1 MTRVA
6 QPTNENALAK
16 LSLTTAKYAVVI
28 FGALVMVTPFL
39 WMMNASLMT
48 SQEIITQPPVWLP
61 ASPQFQ
67 NFPELLDVLPFPRLY
82 LNSAIITGAT
92 VLGVL
97 FTSSIAGFAFAKY
110 QFPGKDILFY
120 LILATMMIPFFITL
134 IPVFYIIRQLGWIN
148 SFQGVAIPAMFSAYG
163 IFLMRQFIMGIPDEL
178 LDAARIDGASEPL
191 IYWRI
196 ILPLVKPA
204 LATLGT
210 FTFIS
215 SWNSFLWPLL
225 VINNRDMMTVP
236 LGLNSLRL
244 FAAEQVNIN
253 LMMAGTVLS
262 ILPTIIIFV
271 FLQRYFIRGI
281 ALTGLKG

>member
-1 MTRVA
+1 MAMLERKKPQTVGGM
-6 QPTNENALAK
+6 
-16 LSLTTAKYAVVI
+16 SLTLVKYAIVV
-28 FGALVMVTPFL
+28 FGAIVMVTPFL
-39 WMMNASLMT
+39 WMIDSSLMT
-48 SQEIITQPPVWLP
+48 SPEITRQPPTLFP
-61 ASPQFQ
+61 EIPQFQ
-67 NFPELLDVLPFPRLY
+67 NYPKVLDVLPFPRLY
-82 LNSAIITGAT
+82 LNSLIITGGT

-110 QFPGKDILFY
+110 EFPGKNVLFY

-134 IPVFYIIRQLGWIN
+134 IPVFYIIRQLAWIN
-148 SFQGVAIPAMFSAYG
+148 TFQGVIVPGIFSAYG
-163 IFLMRQFIMGIPDEL
+163 IFLMRQFIITIPDEL

-196 ILPLVKPA
+196 VRPLVTPA

-210 FTFIS
+210 FTFIG

-225 VINNRDMMTVP
+225 VLSSREMMTVP

-244 FAAEQVNIN
+244 FAAEAVNLN
-253 LMMAGTVLS
+253 LLMAGTVLS
-262 ILPTIIIFV
+262 VMPTLIIFV

>member
-1 MTRVA
+1 MAAIDRRE
-6 QPTNENALAK
+6 ENIVVK
-16 LSLTTAKYAVVI
+16 TSLSFAKYAVVI
-28 FGALVMVTPFL
+28 FGAIVMVVPFL
-39 WMMNASLMT
+39 WMIDASLMT
-48 SQEIITQPPVWLP
+48 SAEITTQPPVWLP
-61 ASPQFQ
+61 SVPQFQ
-67 NFPELLDVLPFPRLY
+67 NFPQLLDVLPFPKLY
-82 LNSAIITGAT
+82 LNSLIITGGT

-110 QFPGKDILFY
+110 EFPGKEVLFY

-134 IPVFYIIRQLGWIN
+134 IPVFYIVRQLGWID
-148 SFQGVAIPAMFSAYG
+148 SYQGVIIPGIFSAYG
-163 IFLMRQFIMGIPDEL
+163 IFLMRQFIRTIPDEL
-178 LDAARIDGASEPL
+178 LDAARIDGASEPR

-196 ILPLVKPA
+196 VLPLVTPA

-215 SWNSFLWPLL
+215 SWNAFLWPLL
-225 VINNRDMMTVP
+225 VITNRDMMTVP

-244 FAAEQVNIN
+244 FASQPTN
-253 LMMAGTVLS
+253 LNLLMAGTALS
-262 ILPTIIIFV
+262 VVPTLIIFV